1 MHGNADSTAT
11 DSTAQSVVKVSDEK
25 AESETITVPF
35 QSNKGVM
42 NELSCY
48 CYNGGFLTTESG
60 ERIAIFITNEDSEIT
75 CEKISFTEHYETI
88 ERAEDGNKP
97 VYRRRKRSV
106 CSRIVCVQII

>member
-11 DSTAQSVVKVSDEK
+11 DSTAQSAVKVSDEK

-35 QSNKGVM
+35 QSIKGVM

-60 ERIAIFITNEDSEIT
+60 ERIAVCITNEDSEIT
-75 CEKISFTEHYETI
+75 CEKVSFTGHYETI
-88 ERAEDGNKP
+88 ERAADATSPCPGGERE
-97 VYRRRKRSV
+97 VFVAESFV
-106 CSRIVCVQII
+106 CK